1 MKNLITI
8 LIFIFILL
16 LIGRNL
22 TFLPTFS
29 LFSTNAK
36 NEKKNDE
43 LKIQIQKIIDK
54 QKGSYSVYYADFN
67 SGDSFGINER
77 QMHTGASVNK
87 LPIIATLYYLA
98 NKGDLNLDEK
108 VTLQEEDIQDY
119 GTGKLRYEDPGSI
132 YSLRTLAMLS
142 LKESDNTAAYI
153 IATKIGTDKIQKTIE
168 GFGLTQTGMEN
179 NKTTVFDMFLL
190 LKKIYRRE
198 IAKKALSEE
207 FLGFLTD
214 TETEDRLPLLMP
226 KDVKVYHK
234 TGDETGNIHDV
245 GIIEKENQSFYLG
258 VMTSD
263 IGNNENQTN
272 AVIGKIAKTIL
283 DYKTSKK

>member
-1 MKNLITI
+1 
-8 LIFIFILL
+8 
-16 LIGRNL
+16 
-22 TFLPTFS
+22 
-29 LFSTNAK
+29 
-36 NEKKNDE
+36 
-43 LKIQIQKIIDK
+43 
-54 QKGSYSVYYADFN
+54 
-67 SGDSFGINER
+67 
-77 QMHTGASVNK
+77 MHTGASVNK

-153 IATKIGTDKIQKTIE
+153 ITTKIGTDKIQKTIE

-198 IAKKALSEE
+198 IAKKAFSEE

-214 TETEDRLPLLMP
+214 TET
-226 KDVKVYHK
+226 
-234 TGDETGNIHDV
+234 
-245 GIIEKENQSFYLG
+245 
-258 VMTSD
+258 
-263 IGNNENQTN
+263 
-272 AVIGKIAKTIL
+272 
-283 DYKTSKK
+283 